1 MQQQE
6 SLVVCQAVVIYQGFQ
21 AHAIR
26 NFPQNRLIFSSSTLW
41 EETSDFASRAVWE
54 AAEKF
59 QQGLASF
66 SVTQLVPS
74 SVSCLFVS
82 QAVCYGPRSGKETQ
96 NKSVRI
102 SRVWPKQSTEQW
114 TLNILVSSCLF
125 ESSVSSQCRWNE
137 GPEQHTTQEDAW

>member
-6 SLVVCQAVVIYQGFQ
+6 SLVVHQAVIIYQGFQ

-59 QQGLASF
+59 LQGLASF

-74 SVSCLFVS
+74 LCPRQFVMDHVVEKKPKTNLSGSVEFGLSK
-82 QAVCYGPRSGKETQ
+82 A
-96 NKSVRI
+96 
-102 SRVWPKQSTEQW
+102 QS
-114 TLNILVSSCLF
+114 NG
-125 ESSVSSQCRWNE
+125 R
-137 GPEQHTTQEDAW
+137 